1 MSRLYDR
8 TYDESKWK
16 ITDHRFVVGL
26 DEGFVL
32 TNLSTH
38 RDFIIPGD
46 IIGVE
51 QISDDTFLIHQR
63 IKRHLFE
70 IHRLK
75 LLGSDRKLEFSVH
88 FKKFHFLTDDTILFD
103 SNMVYSISK
112 NKEIDFDYKN
122 TNIDIYSDEDNN
134 KNFLLVEK
142 TLDSLYSHEYVIV
155 LVDGQT
161 LKPVTNAYSTLRDA
175 YIPLSDNFS
184 FYNLV
189 NQDQKYLRIITD
201 FCFERDMEML
211 QKGRDTLLSQI

>member
-16 ITDHRFVVGL
+16 ITDHQFVVGL

-51 QISDDTFLIHQR
+51 QISDDTFLIHHR
-63 IKRHLFE
+63 IRRDEFE
-70 IHRLK
+70 IYRFNLS
-75 LLGSDRKLEFSVH
+75 GSVPKQEFCQS
-88 FKKFHFLTDDTILFD
+88 FESFDFLTDDTILFD

-122 TNIDIYSDEDNN
+122 TDIDIYSDEEDN
-134 KNFLLVEK
+134 KIFLLVEK
-142 TLDSLYSHEYVIV
+142 SLNSLYSHEYVIV

-161 LKPVTNAYSTLRDA
+161 LKPVTDAYSTLRDA
-175 YIPLSDNFS
+175 YIPLSESFS

-211 QKGRDTLLSQI
+211 QKGRNTLLSQI